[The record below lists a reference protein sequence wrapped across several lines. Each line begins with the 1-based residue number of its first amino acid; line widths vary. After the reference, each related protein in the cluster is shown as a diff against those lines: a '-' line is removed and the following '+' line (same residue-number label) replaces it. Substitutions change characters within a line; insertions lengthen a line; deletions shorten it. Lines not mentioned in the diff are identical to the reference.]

1 LGLVTT
7 NIFDI
12 IEINNNLLTGL
23 KI

>member
-1 LGLVTT
+1 LDLMTT